1 MNRSEILET
10 AEQYVTEDRNDQYG
24 EPEDNFSL
32 IAEYWSVYLGDTHA
46 VLDAFDVAMLMSL
59 LKVARLSKRPENPD
73 SAIDLAGYAACAG
86 EILEDARRVP
96 EGLKDLAAS
105 LRSDP
110 SVPPAPPGEFR
121 AADNPAAKY
130 KPADPKILKDARD
143 VF

>member
-10 AEQYVTEDRNDQYG
+10 AEEYVSADRNDQYG
-24 EPEDNFSL
+24 EPEDNFAL

-46 VLDAFDVAMLMSL
+46 ILDAFDVAMMMAL

-86 EILEDARRVP
+86 EILENTRRVT
-96 EGLKDLAAS
+96 EGFKDPVSS
-105 LRSDP
+105 LHSDP
-110 SVPPAPPGEFR
+110 SVPPALSGEFR
-121 AADNPAAKY
+121 PADNPAAKY
-130 KPADPKILKDARD
+130 TPADPKILKDAAD